1 MYLEIFK
8 DIEDAEKVKKQN
20 AKGATIKRNLYG
32 KPGPPRF
39 AFCECRNHHLVGI
52 IQDQKYYFTD
62 VSGLRMMFPQGHY
75 EDWSSQF
82 WSKGYKEA
90 FELQSKLNIK
100 RAQESNRHGYK
111 AWAKAAQDP
120 ICCELC
126 KKMCP
131 DHDEFILHCS
141 RDQQHK
147 DLIR

>member
-20 AKGATIKRNLYG
+20 VKGASIKRNLYG

-90 FELQSKLNIK
+90 FELQSTPKQTEH
-100 RAQESNRHGYK
+100 QESSGKHQGRLQKLESGTSTCLLRTLQKNV
-111 AWAKAAQDP
+111 
-120 ICCELC
+120 
-126 KKMCP
+126 
-131 DHDEFILHCS
+131 S
-141 RDQQHK
+141 RS
-147 DLIR
+147 